1 MKRLGVLAIAL
12 LTNHG
17 ASAQNFDPGEVAF
30 RWNCAPCHGMDGK
43 GDGLPSDLTTLAKK
57 NGGKFPAARVS
68 EIVEET
74 WIGTNVHRRMPI
86 MGFDVRGRSSAI
98 VDYLR
103 RIQER

>member
-1 MKRLGVLAIAL
+1 
-12 LTNHG
+12 
-17 ASAQNFDPGEVAF
+17 
-30 RWNCAPCHGMDGK
+30 MDGK